1 MRAPRFRVRLVEAAM
16 RFRLAAVA
24 IAAVA
29 LFAFAGAGALAH
41 TGSSAL
47 TSQADR
53 GVANAYPSQDTWVPE
68 APDTTSNPAILAPA
82 DLIVDE
88 SDGHVD
94 LTVRLSDQGDNPV
107 SVHYATAD
115 STAVAST
122 ACNFDYVGAS
132 GTLNFSPGE
141 TSKTVQVQILD
152 CPDAEGFEAFTFEL
166 STAVNG
172 VISRASS
179 LVGIVDND
187 HRRRDPATVRAR
199 RGRRREGRQRAGL
212 GADGRLRPARRRTAP
227 SPSPTRPR
235 TAPRV
240 PAPTT
245 PQSAER
251 SRFAPGETAKTVVV
265 PIVDDAPLRGRRA
278 SRSA

>member
-1 MRAPRFRVRLVEAAM
+1 MRAPRFRVRLVQPAM

-41 TGSSAL
+41 TGSGAL

-53 GVANAYPSQDTWVPE
+53 GVANAFPPQDTWVPE
-68 APDTTSNPAILAPA
+68 TPDTTSDPAILAPA

-132 GTLNFSPGE
+132 
-141 TSKTVQVQILD
+141 
-152 CPDAEGFEAFTFEL
+152 
-166 STAVNG
+166 
-172 VISRASS
+172 
-179 LVGIVDND
+179 
-187 HRRRDPATVRAR
+187 
-199 RGRRREGRQRAGL
+199 
-212 GADGRLRPARRRTAP
+212 
-227 SPSPTRPR
+227 
-235 TAPRV
+235 
-240 PAPTT
+240 
-245 PQSAER
+245 
-251 SRFAPGETAKTVVV
+251 
-265 PIVDDAPLRGRRA
+265 
-278 SRSA
+278 